1 MKSRARVEF
10 VEFYTGDGPGFSFKW
25 FALNCIRIYFLS
37 RKQLTINWTL
47 FSYCCK
53 DTLPDIQHQPQHNQP
68 YKSWSRSAHL
78 PHKLV
83 GRSLYRHNHCY
94 MDIVPDIQHWLQ
106 HRRTDRSW
114 SRSGCWSHKLG
125 QTLLDICRRRLWWWW
140 CLDNFPLYEHL

>member
-1 MKSRARVEF
+1 MIA
-10 VEFYTGDGPGFSFKW
+10 TLFSNKTFNSIVVREIFKTNL
-25 FALNCIRIYFLS
+25 ACLYNNICS
-37 RKQLTINWTL
+37 EQKTTMTINWTL

-94 MDIVPDIQHWLQ
+94 MDTVPDTQHWLQ

-125 QTLLDICRRRLWWWW
+125 QTLPDICRRRLWWWW